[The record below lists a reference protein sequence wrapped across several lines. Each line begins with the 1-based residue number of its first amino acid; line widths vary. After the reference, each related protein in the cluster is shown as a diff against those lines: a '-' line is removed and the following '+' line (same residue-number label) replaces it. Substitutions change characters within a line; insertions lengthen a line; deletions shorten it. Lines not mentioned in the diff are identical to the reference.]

1 LLVLYGQPTDPS
13 AFDSYYTSTHVP
25 LARKIPGLQAYTIS
39 RGELGSPAGK
49 PETYMVAHLDFAS
62 PEDFQKALASPE
74 GSAAAAD
81 VPNFASGGAT
91 MMWYEV
97 ADA

>member
-49 PETYMVAHLDFAS
+49 PETYLVAHLDFAS
-62 PEDFQKALASPE
+62 LEDFQKAVASPE
-74 GSAAAAD
+74 GSAATAD